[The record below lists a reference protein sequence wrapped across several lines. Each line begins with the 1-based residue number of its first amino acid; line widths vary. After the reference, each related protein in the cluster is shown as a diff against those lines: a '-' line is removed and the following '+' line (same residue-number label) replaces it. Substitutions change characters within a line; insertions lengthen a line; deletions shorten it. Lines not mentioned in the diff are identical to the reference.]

1 MTVKNSSDLLNVF
14 KMPNNI
20 SEITGQF
27 VYRRFDPREQIDE
40 ACSTIDERFFNE
52 VPRYTRVAWTDPSG
66 PVVRMGI
73 SVNDVIRQKVNFFFP
88 NDLQSEFVTLTT
100 PDSKIISDQKHKISD
115 SSTGSRLEYLLGKI
129 AGDEYTEQI
138 ENNIDSLESVIPV
151 VDPTSNKPIE
161 RVTTSKRN
169 QKPDVQLLGKH
180 ARKILET
187 SFNSP
192 LGSKEY
198 LKHFGKAAKIEK
210 KLKNRENPNHQRLN
224 TLEYATMSIKS
235 QSDVS
240 LFTRARGPISGGPF
254 EDWTKVGY
262 AILKYRFKGEELE
275 FMYSRFIE
283 TTELSDPYVA
293 YGKTYRYVIKPV
305 YAKFSDHVDSDAPY
319 QTVIMCASDESV
331 HIDVECKELRIP
343 NAPIEVEF
351 EYLFDGNIK
360 VFWKKPANRVE
371 DRGEEIFETND
382 IKGYQ
387 IFLRNSLQEPYRLY
401 RYFTFNNTVPSE
413 LRIRPA
419 ESIKDD
425 YIISSEYE
433 VRDIS
438 KEATIPSFFEYTE
451 YVLNL
456 RANTDYYI
464 ALCSIDAHGNSSN
477 YSAQYK
483 IRRDNVTGRV
493 DIKLIS
499 PEGAPKQY
507 PNLYVKGRLLN
518 PSFTAS
524 GYKYMDVYYSPDTEV
539 SVPEY
544 GNTPSLNIQL
554 FDLETQVE
562 QNVEIKLSKKAK

>member
-1 MTVKNSSDLLNVF
+1 
-14 KMPNNI
+14 MPNNI

-27 VYRRFDPREQIDE
+27 IYRKFEPREQIE
-40 ACSTIDERFFNE
+40 ESCKVLETGNFND
-52 VPRYTRVAWTDPSG
+52 VPRYTRIKWTDLGG
-66 PVVRMGI
+66 PVTSVGI
-73 SVNDVIRQKVNFFFP
+73 SNDALIQQRVNFFFP
-88 NDLQSEFVTLTT
+88 TDLQSEFVTLTT
-100 PDSKIISDQKHKISD
+100 PDSKIVSEQKHKISD

-129 AGDEYTEQI
+129 AGDEYTKEI
-138 ENNIDSLESVIPV
+138 ERNIDSLQSVIPV
-151 VDPTSNKPIE
+151 VDPTSNKPVE
-161 RVTTSKRN
+161 KVNALDGN
-169 QKPDVQLLGKH
+169 QKPDLQLLGKH

-198 LKHFGKAAKIEK
+198 YKQFGKADKISK
-210 KLKNRENPNHQRLN
+210 QLQNRKNPNKQRLN
-224 TLEYATMSIKS
+224 TLEYSTMSIKNNS
-235 QSDVS
+235 RVS
-240 LFTRARGPISGGPF
+240 LFTKKREALIGAPF
-254 EDWTKVGY
+254 QNWTKVGY
-262 AILKYRFKGEELE
+262 AILKYRHRGENLDY
-275 FMYSRFIE
+275 MYSRFLE

-305 YAKFSDHVDSDAPY
+305 YAKFSDYEDSGAEY

-331 HIDVECKELRIP
+331 HIDVECTELRVP
-343 NAPIEVEF
+343 NPPVEIKF

-371 DRGEEIFETND
+371 DRGEQIFETND

-387 IFLRNSLQEPYRLY
+387 IFLRNSLNDPYQLY

-433 VRDIS
+433 IKDIS
-438 KEATIPSFFEYTE
+438 DDATIPSFFEYTE

-456 RANTDYYI
+456 RANTDYFI
-464 ALCSIDAHGNSSN
+464 SLCSIDAHGNSSN

-493 DIKLIS
+493 NIELIS

-524 GYKYMDVYYSPDTEV
+524 GYKYMDIYYCPDTEV
-539 SVPEY
+539 SIPEY
-544 GNTPSLNIQL
+544 GETPSLNIQL
-554 FDLETQVE
+554 FDLETQIE